1 MKNRRNNKREIS
13 NHFYIII
20 RLEEGKKIR
29 DKMINEKKLLESIKD
44 NKLKSL

>member
-13 NHFYIII
+13 KYFFIII

>member
-1 MKNRRNNKREIS
+1 ML
-13 NHFYIII
+13 III